1 MLISHNKRK
10 AIWGLMVLV
19 VVILSL
25 LPQDQISTQ
34 LSFNDKVAHFFTYFT
49 LTFIAL
55 LSSNQKH
62 SLLSILAIQILVG
75 ICLEVTQAF
84 IPGRTPEFLDVL
96 ANSLGVLFG
105 ALVYFLFRKIKPIAQ
120 N

>member
-1 MLISHNKRK
+1 
-10 AIWGLMVLV
+10 MVLAV
-19 VVILSL
+19 VALSL
-25 LPQDQISTQ
+25 LPQDQISIEQ
-34 LSFNDKVAHFFTYFT
+34 PFNDKVAHFLTYFI

-62 SLLSILAIQILVG
+62 SLLSILAIQVLIGV
-75 ICLEVTQAF
+75 CMEVAQSF

-105 ALVYFLFRKIKPIAQ
+105 ALVYFLFRKIKSLAS

>member
-1 MLISHNKRK
+1 
-10 AIWGLMVLV
+10 
-19 VVILSL
+19 
-25 LPQDQISTQ
+25 
-34 LSFNDKVAHFFTYFT
+34 
-49 LTFIAL
+49 
-55 LSSNQKH
+55 
-62 SLLSILAIQILVG
+62 LAIQILVG